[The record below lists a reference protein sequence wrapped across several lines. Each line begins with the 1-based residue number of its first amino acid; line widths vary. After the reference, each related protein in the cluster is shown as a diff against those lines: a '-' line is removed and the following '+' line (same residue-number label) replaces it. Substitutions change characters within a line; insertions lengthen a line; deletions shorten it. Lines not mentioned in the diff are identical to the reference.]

1 VSDIYRWPS
10 FIRATE
16 LDEDFAD
23 WAEAVQIE
31 LKPVAKTLSSPLPD
45 DPLQL
50 DQMVTRQIDGWL
62 PRVAALAVVA
72 EYYLSQAK
80 LEKLPAKSRAAD
92 GKPLSTEADR
102 HAAQEALL
110 GQYRFVRDLL
120 DSYVFS
126 MKDRVRWAQSVR
138 KVHGEAQ
145 F

>member
-1 VSDIYRWPS
+1 MSIYQWPK
-10 FIRATE
+10 FVRNTE
-16 LDEDFAD
+16 LDNDFAD
-23 WAEAVQIE
+23 WAESVEIE
-31 LKPVAKTLSSPLPD
+31 LEPVSKTLSSPLPD
-45 DPLQL
+45 DPFLL

-62 PRVAALAVVA
+62 PRVASLAVVA

-80 LEKLPAKSRAAD
+80 LEKLPPKARAAD

-102 HAAQEALL
+102 AAEQESLL

-120 DSYVFS
+120 DSYVLN
-126 MKDRVRWAQSVR
+126 MRDRVRWAQSVR